1 MAMPI
6 TSQTSRRED
15 HLMAS
20 VTPLKTSAE
29 LALIAQGAS
38 VPALRQPAFERF
50 AAAGLPHRRIEAYHY
65 TDLRALLKDAPPL
78 AKAGAVVPSAS
89 VWDELDAF
97 VVSIVDGHPT
107 WAQSDELEGVSI
119 SLKSDAPDDGLA
131 ADSVFPTEGD
141 PIVALNAAF
150 VDQTLHLAVDGGTVI
165 DKLIHLRCVT
175 TGAVSAYGRVVVEI
189 ADGAKLTL
197 IETHEGAAGSLAN
210 GVVEVVVGNDAQFD
224 HMRINLVDPQAT
236 LLTTLGGRMG
246 ARSTVTSGNFVTGS
260 ALSRH
265 QVFLR
270 FEGEGSNAT
279 ISGASLLKDRQHVDT
294 TLVVDH
300 AVPECVSREH
310 FAHVLDDEAT
320 GVFQGKIIVRPHAQ
334 QTDGKMMSRAVLLH
348 DGATMNNK
356 PELEIFA
363 DDVQCGH
370 GATVGALDDDL
381 LFYLRARGLPKAEAE
396 ALMLQAFVGEALEMI
411 PHEGVRETLEA
422 MTENWLKARG

>member
-1 MAMPI
+1 MPI
-6 TSQTSRRED
+6 MSPTWRRED

-29 LALIAQGAS
+29 LAIIAQGAGLS
-38 VPALRQPAFERF
+38 AARQPAFARF
-50 AAAGLPHRRIEAYHY
+50 TDAGLPHRRVEAYHY
-65 TDLRALLKDAPPL
+65 TDLRSLLKDAPPL
-78 AKAGAVVPSAS
+78 AQAGGSAPSDAVFG
-89 VWDELDAF
+89 ELEALLIT
-97 VVSIVDGHPT
+97 VVDGRPSGSLS
-107 WAQSDELEGVSI
+107 SDLAGVSI
-119 SLKSDAPDDGLA
+119 RLKSDAPDDGLA
-131 ADSVFPTEGD
+131 ADSVFPESGD
-141 PIVALNAAF
+141 PVVALNAAF
-150 VDQTLHLAVDGGTVI
+150 VDQTLHIAIAAGAVVA
-165 DKLIHLRCVT
+165 KPIHLRFVT
-175 TGAVSAYGRVVVEI
+175 TAAVSAHARVVVSV
-189 ADGAKLTL
+189 ADGAKATV
-197 IETHEGAAGSLAN
+197 IETHEGVAGSLAN
-210 GVVEVVVGNDAQFD
+210 GVVEFVVGNDAQLD
-224 HMRINLVDPQAT
+224 HMRINLVDHGAT

-246 ARSTVTSGNFVTGS
+246 ARSAVTSGNFVTGS

-270 FEGEGSNAT
+270 FEGEGSTAT

-334 QTDGKMMSRAVLLH
+334 KTDGKMMSRAVLLH

-422 MTENWLKARG
+422 MTETWLKARG

>member
-1 MAMPI
+1 MPI
-6 TSQTSRRED
+6 TSLTWRRED

-29 LALIAQGAS
+29 LALIAQGAGLP
-38 VPALRQPAFERF
+38 VARQSSFGRF
-50 AAAGLPHRRIEAYHY
+50 TEAGLPHRRIEAYHY
-65 TDLRALLKDAPPL
+65 TELRALLKDAPPL
-78 AKAGAVVPSAS
+78 AQASGSAPSDVVFGN
-89 VWDELDAF
+89 LDAM
-97 VVSIVDGHPT
+97 VVSIVDGHFIGDVN
-107 WAQSDELEGVSI
+107 ASLAGVTI
-119 SLKSDAPDDGLA
+119 ALQSDAPDDGLA
-131 ADSVFPTEGD
+131 KDSVFPESGD
-141 PIVALNAAF
+141 PIIALNAAF
-150 VDQTLHLAVDGGTVI
+150 VDRTLKISVAPGAALE
-165 DKLIHLRCVT
+165 KPIHLRFVT
-175 TGAVSAYGRVVVEI
+175 TAAVLAYTRAIVNV
-189 ADGAKLTL
+189 ADGAKVTL
-197 IETHEGAAGSLAN
+197 IETHEGVAGALAN
-210 GVVEVVVGNDAQFD
+210 SVVEFAVGNDVQLD
-224 HMRINLVDPQAT
+224 HVRINLVDKAAT

-246 ARSTVTSGNFVTGS
+246 ARSTVSSGNFVTGS

-270 FEGEGSNAT
+270 FEGEGSTAT
-279 ISGASLLKDRQHVDT
+279 ISGASLLNERQHVDT

-310 FAHVLDDEAT
+310 FAHVLDGEAT

-334 QTDGKMMSRAVLLH
+334 KTDGKMMSRAVLLM

-381 LFYLRARGLPKAEAE
+381 LFYLRARGLPKPEAE

-411 PHEGVRETLEA
+411 PYEGVRETLEGL
-422 MTENWLKARG
+422 TESWLKARG

>member
-1 MAMPI
+1 MV
-6 TSQTSRRED
+6 
-15 HLMAS
+15 S
-20 VTPLKTSAE
+20 V
-29 LALIAQGAS
+29 
-38 VPALRQPAFERF
+38 
-50 AAAGLPHRRIEAYHY
+50 
-65 TDLRALLKDAPPL
+65 
-78 AKAGAVVPSAS
+78 
-89 VWDELDAF
+89 
-97 VVSIVDGHPT
+97 
-107 WAQSDELEGVSI
+107 
-119 SLKSDAPDDGLA
+119 
-131 ADSVFPTEGD
+131 
-141 PIVALNAAF
+141 
-150 VDQTLHLAVDGGTVI
+150 
-165 DKLIHLRCVT
+165 
-175 TGAVSAYGRVVVEI
+175 
-189 ADGAKLTL
+189 ADGAKATV
-197 IETHEGAAGSLAN
+197 IETHEGVAGSLAN
-210 GVVEVVVGNDAQFD
+210 GVVEFVVGNDAQLD
-224 HMRINLVDPQAT
+224 HMRINLVDHGAT

-246 ARSTVTSGNFVTGS
+246 ARSAVTSGNFVTGS

-270 FEGEGSNAT
+270 FEGEGSTAT

-320 GVFQGKIIVRPHAQ
+320 GAFQGKIIVRPHAQ
-334 QTDGKMMSRAVLLH
+334 KTDGKMMSRAVLLH

-422 MTENWLKARG
+422 MTETWLKARG